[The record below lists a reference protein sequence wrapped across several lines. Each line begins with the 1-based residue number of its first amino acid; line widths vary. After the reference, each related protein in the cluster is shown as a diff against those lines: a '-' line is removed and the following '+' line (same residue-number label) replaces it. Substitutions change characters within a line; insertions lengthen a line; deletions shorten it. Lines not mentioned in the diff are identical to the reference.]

1 MNLKITNKKKFIRS
15 ILIILGAIMFISLF
29 ISNISFS
36 HGENNYKTIYVSNG
50 DTLWSIAK
58 EEQENNAY
66 YEDKDIREVVNN
78 IKTVNKLNSSDLSSN
93 QKLVIPCI

>member
-36 HGENNYKTIYVSNG
+36 HGENTYKTIYVSNG

>member
-1 MNLKITNKKKFIRS
+1 
-15 ILIILGAIMFISLF
+15 MFISLF

>member
-58 EEQENNAY
+58 EEQENNAC

>member
-15 ILIILGAIMFISLF
+15 IVIILGIIMFISLF

-36 HGENNYKTIYVSNG
+36 HGEKSYKTIYVSCG

-58 EEQENNAY
+58 EEQENNSY
-66 YEDKDIREVVNN
+66 YENKNIREIVNN
-78 IKTVNKLNSSDLSSN
+78 IKSVNKLNNSNLSTN
-93 QKLVIPCI
+93 QKLLIPCI

>member
-58 EEQENNAY
+58 EEQENNSY
-66 YEDKDIREVVNN
+66 YENRNIREIVNN
-78 IKTVNKLNSSDLSSN
+78 IKDINKLNNSNLITN

>member
-1 MNLKITNKKKFIRS
+1 MNLKIANKKKFIRS
-15 ILIILGAIMFISLF
+15 ILIILGVIMFISLF

-36 HGENNYKTIYVSNG
+36 HGENKYKTIYVSNG

-66 YEDKDIREVVNN
+66 YEDKDIREVVSN
-78 IKTVNKLNSSDLSSN
+78 IKTVNKLNNSDLSTN

>member
-15 ILIILGAIMFISLF
+15 ILIILGVIMLISLF

-78 IKTVNKLNSSDLSSN
+78 IKIVNKLNSSDLSSN

>member
-1 MNLKITNKKKFIRS
+1 MNLKITNKIKFIRS

>member
-15 ILIILGAIMFISLF
+15 IIIILGLITFISLF

-36 HGENNYKTIYVSNG
+36 HGETTYKTIYVSNG

-58 EEQENNAY
+58 DEQENNNY
-66 YEDKDIREVVNN
+66 YENKTIREVVSN
-78 IKTVNKLNSSDLSSN
+78 IKTINNLSNSNLSIN
-93 QKLVIPCI
+93 QKLVIPSI

>member
-66 YEDKDIREVVNN
+66 YEDKDIRDVVNN

>member
-15 ILIILGAIMFISLF
+15 ILIILGMVIFISLF
-29 ISNISFS
+29 IGNISFS

-66 YEDKDIREVVNN
+66 YEDKNIREIVNN
-78 IKTVNKLNSSDLSSN
+78 IKDINKLSNSNLSTN